1 MHSRTRRHS
10 TSSKICPSSAVKV
23 TELYQR
29 ESARLGYKPD
39 PAQQQVI
46 ALFDGL
52 RDRLIAA
59 KPQKSLGKKLL
70 GGLLSGGKLHELQRG
85 LYVWGGVGRGKT
97 WLMDLFF
104 QSLPFRDKQRSHF
117 HRFMQS
123 VHDELKKHKE
133 QTNPLERVADRLAQ
147 KARVLCFDELFVTD
161 IADAMLLG
169 NLFRGLFERGVT
181 LVATSNVQSDDLYKE
196 GLQRARFVPAIRL
209 LKEHTQVV
217 HMGGSADYRLRLL
230 ERAHT
235 WFDAREA
242 ATPADLEKLFD
253 AIAAEPGATDTTL
266 ILNHRRLRAHRHAD
280 GAIWFSFKELCDGPR
295 GQADY
300 IEIARCYHTVFVTDV
315 PVLGADA
322 ENAAKRFVTLV
333 DEFYDRAVKLVVSAP
348 APVTELYRGSKL
360 SFEFERTKSRLIEM
374 QSQDYLSRPHQA

>member
-1 MHSRTRRHS
+1 
-10 TSSKICPSSAVKV
+10 VKV
-23 TELYQR
+23 AELYQR
-29 ESARLGYKPD
+29 ECARLGYKPD
-39 PAQQQVI
+39 PAQAKVV
-46 ALFDGL
+46 ALFDEL
-52 RDRLIAA
+52 RDRLISA
-59 KPQKSLGKKLL
+59 KPKRLLGK
-70 GGLLSGGKLHELQRG
+70 LLSGGKQHELQRG

-133 QTNPLERVADRLAQ
+133 QADPLDLVADRIAQ
-147 KARVLCFDELFVTD
+147 KARILCFDELFVTD

-169 NLFRGLFERGVT
+169 NLFRGLFKRGVT
-181 LVATSNVQSDDLYKE
+181 LVATSNVAPDDLYKE

-217 HMGGSADYRLRLL
+217 HMDGGADYRLRLL

-235 WFDAREA
+235 WFDTR
-242 ATPADLEKLFD
+242 ATASTAELEKLFD

-280 GAIWFSFKELCDGPR
+280 GAIWFAFKELCEGPR

-300 IEIARCYHTVFVTDV
+300 IEIARCYHTVFLTDV
-315 PVLGADA
+315 PVLGPDA
-322 ENAAKRFVTLV
+322 ENAARRFISLV
-333 DEFYDRAVKLVVSAP
+333 DEFYDRAVKLIVSAA
-348 APVTELYRGSKL
+348 APVPELYRGSKL
-360 SFEFERTKSRLIEM
+360 TFEYERTKSRLIEM

>member
-1 MHSRTRRHS
+1 
-10 TSSKICPSSAVKV
+10 VKV
-23 TELYQR
+23 AELYQR
-29 ESARLGYKPD
+29 ECARLGYKSD
-39 PAQQQVI
+39 PAQTKVV
-46 ALFDGL
+46 ALFDEL

-59 KPQKSLGKKLL
+59 KPKRLLGK
-70 GGLLSGGKLHELQRG
+70 LLSGGKQHELQRG

-133 QTNPLERVADRLAQ
+133 QADPLDLVADRIAQ
-147 KARVLCFDELFVTD
+147 KARILCFDELFVTD

-169 NLFRGLFERGVT
+169 NLFRGLFKRGVT
-181 LVATSNVQSDDLYKE
+181 LVATSNVAPDDLYKD

-217 HMGGSADYRLRLL
+217 HMDGGADYRFRLL

-235 WFDAREA
+235 WFDTRSTASTAE
-242 ATPADLEKLFD
+242 LEKLFD

-280 GAIWFSFKELCDGPR
+280 GAIWFAFKELCEGPR

-300 IEIARCYHTVFVTDV
+300 IEIARCYHTVFLTDV
-315 PVLGADA
+315 PVLGSDA
-322 ENAAKRFVTLV
+322 ENAARRFISLV
-333 DEFYDRAVKLVVSAP
+333 DEFYDRAVKLIVSAA
-348 APVTELYRGSKL
+348 APVPELYRGSKL
-360 SFEFERTKSRLIEM
+360 TFEFERTKSRLIEM
-374 QSQDYLSRPHQA
+374 QSQDYLSRQHQA

>member
-1 MHSRTRRHS
+1 
-10 TSSKICPSSAVKV
+10 VKV
-23 TELYQR
+23 ADLYQR
-29 ESARLGYKPD
+29 ECARLGYKHD
-39 PAQQQVI
+39 PAQAKVV
-46 ALFDGL
+46 ALFDEL
-52 RDRLIAA
+52 RDRLITA
-59 KPQKSLGKKLL
+59 KPKRLLGK
-70 GGLLSGGKLHELQRG
+70 LLSGGKQHELQRG

-133 QTNPLERVADRLAQ
+133 QADPLDRVADRIAQ
-147 KARVLCFDELFVTD
+147 KARILCFDELFVTD

-169 NLFRGLFERGVT
+169 NLFRGLFKRGVT
-181 LVATSNVQSDDLYKE
+181 LVATSNVAPDDLYKE

-209 LKEHTQVV
+209 LKEHTHVV
-217 HMGGSADYRLRLL
+217 HMDGGADYRLRLL

-235 WFDAREA
+235 WFDTRAPSSTVE
-242 ATPADLEKLFD
+242 LEKLFD

-280 GAIWFSFKELCDGPR
+280 GAIWFAFKELCEGPR

-300 IEIARCYHTVFVTDV
+300 IEIARCYHTVFLTDV
-315 PVLGADA
+315 PVLGPDA
-322 ENAAKRFVTLV
+322 ENAARRFISLV
-333 DEFYDRAVKLVVSAP
+333 DEFYDRAVKLIVSAA
-348 APVTELYRGSKL
+348 APVPELYRGSKL
-360 SFEFERTKSRLIEM
+360 TFEFERTRSRLIEM

>member
-1 MHSRTRRHS
+1 M
-10 TSSKICPSSAVKV
+10 KV
-23 TELYQR
+23 AELYQR
-29 ESARLGYKPD
+29 ECARLGYKPD
-39 PAQQQVI
+39 PAQTKVV
-46 ALFDGL
+46 ALFDEL

-59 KPQKSLGKKLL
+59 KPKRLLGK
-70 GGLLSGGKLHELQRG
+70 LLSGGKQHDLQQG

-133 QTNPLERVADRLAQ
+133 QADPLDRVADRIAQ
-147 KARVLCFDELFVTD
+147 KARILCFDELFVTD

-169 NLFRGLFERGVT
+169 NLFRGLFKRGVT
-181 LVATSNVQSDDLYKE
+181 LVATSNVAPDDLYKE

-217 HMGGSADYRLRLL
+217 HMDGGADYRLRLL

-235 WFDAREA
+235 WFDTR
-242 ATPADLEKLFD
+242 ATTSTAELEKLFD

-280 GAIWFSFKELCDGPR
+280 GAIWFAFKELCEGPR

-300 IEIARCYHTVFVTDV
+300 IEIARCYHTVFLTDV
-315 PVLGADA
+315 PVLGPDA
-322 ENAAKRFVTLV
+322 ENAARRFISLV
-333 DEFYDRAVKLVVSAP
+333 DEFYDRAVKLIVSAAAAVP
-348 APVTELYRGSKL
+348 ELYRGSKL
-360 SFEFERTKSRLIEM
+360 TFEFERTKSRLIEM

>member
-1 MHSRTRRHS
+1 M
-10 TSSKICPSSAVKV
+10 KV
-23 TELYQR
+23 AELYQR
-29 ESARLGYKPD
+29 ECARLGYKPD
-39 PAQQQVI
+39 PAQTKVV
-46 ALFDGL
+46 ALFDEL

-59 KPQKSLGKKLL
+59 KPKRLLGK
-70 GGLLSGGKLHELQRG
+70 LLSGGKQHELQRG

-133 QTNPLERVADRLAQ
+133 QADPLDRVADRIAQ
-147 KARVLCFDELFVTD
+147 KARILCFDELFVTD

-169 NLFRGLFERGVT
+169 NLFRGLFKRGVT
-181 LVATSNVQSDDLYKE
+181 LVATSNVAPDDLYKE

-217 HMGGSADYRLRLL
+217 HMDGGADYRLRLL

-235 WFDAREA
+235 WFDTR
-242 ATPADLEKLFD
+242 ATASTAELEKLFD

-266 ILNHRRLRAHRHAD
+266 ILNHRRLRAHRQAD
-280 GAIWFSFKELCDGPR
+280 GAIWFAFKELCEGPR

-300 IEIARCYHTVFVTDV
+300 IEIARCYHTVFLTDV
-315 PVLGADA
+315 PVLGPDA
-322 ENAAKRFVTLV
+322 ENAARRFISLV
-333 DEFYDRAVKLVVSAP
+333 DEFYDRAVKLIVSAA
-348 APVTELYRGSKL
+348 APVPELYRGSKL
-360 SFEFERTKSRLIEM
+360 TFEFERTKSRLIEM

>member
-1 MHSRTRRHS
+1 
-10 TSSKICPSSAVKV
+10 VKV
-23 TELYQR
+23 AELYQR
-29 ESARLGYKPD
+29 ESARLGYRPD
-39 PAQQQVI
+39 PAQQQVV
-46 ALFDGL
+46 ALFDAL
-52 RDRLIAA
+52 RERLIAA
-59 KPQKSLGKKLL
+59 KPQRSLGKKLL
-70 GGLLSGGKLHELQRG
+70 GGLLSGGKLHQLQRG

-104 QSLPFRDKQRSHF
+104 HSLPFRDKQRSHF

-133 QTNPLERVADRLAQ
+133 QTNPLELVADRLAQ

-181 LVATSNVQSDDLYKE
+181 LVATSNVPPDDLYKE

-217 HMGGSADYRLRLL
+217 HMDGGADYRLRLL

-235 WFDAREA
+235 WFDARETATGA
-242 ATPADLEKLFD
+242 ALEKLFD
-253 AIAAEPGATDTTL
+253 AIAGEAGGKDTTL

-280 GAIWFSFKELCDGPR
+280 GAIWFAFKELCDGPR

-300 IEIARCYHTVFVTDV
+300 IEIARCYHTVFLTDV
-315 PVLGADA
+315 PALGADA
-322 ENAAKRFVTLV
+322 ENAARRFISLV
-333 DEFYDRAVKLVVSAP
+333 DEFYDHAVKLVVSAA
-348 APVTELYRGSKL
+348 APVTELYRGAKL
-360 SFEFERTKSRLIEM
+360 NFEFERTKSRLIEM
-374 QSQDYLSRPHQA
+374 QSQEYLSRQHQA

>member
-1 MHSRTRRHS
+1 M
-10 TSSKICPSSAVKV
+10 KV
-23 TELYQR
+23 ADIYGR
-29 ESARLGYKPD
+29 ECARLGYQPD
-39 PAQQQVI
+39 PSQQQVV
-46 ALFDGL
+46 ALLDDL
-52 RDRLIAA
+52 RERLIAA
-59 KPQKSLGKKLL
+59 KPKRLLGNKLL
-70 GGLLSGGKLHELQRG
+70 GGLLSGGKLHQLQRG

-123 VHDELKKHKE
+123 VHDELKKHKD
-133 QTNPLERVADRLAQ
+133 QADPLERVADRLAQ
-147 KARVLCFDELFVTD
+147 RARVLCFDELFVTD

-169 NLFRGLFERGVT
+169 NLFRGLFDRGVT
-181 LVATSNVQSDDLYKE
+181 LIATSNVKPDDLYKE

-217 HMGGSADYRLRLL
+217 HLDAGVDYRLRHL
-230 ERAHT
+230 ERART

-242 ATPADLEKLFD
+242 ATPAALEKLFD
-253 AIAAEPGATDTTL
+253 AIAAEPGATDATL

-280 GAIWFSFKELCDGPR
+280 GAIWFAFKELCEGPR

-322 ENAAKRFVTLV
+322 ENAARRFISVV
-333 DEFYDRAVKLVVSAP
+333 DEFYDRAVKLIVSAA
-348 APVTELYRGSKL
+348 APVTQTYRGSKL
-360 SFEFERTKSRLIEM
+360 AFEFERTKSRLVEM
-374 QSQDYLSRPHQA
+374 QSQEYLSRPHQA

>member
-1 MHSRTRRHS
+1 
-10 TSSKICPSSAVKV
+10 VKV
-23 TELYQR
+23 TELYER
-29 ESARLGYKPD
+29 ECARLGYKPD
-39 PAQQQVI
+39 PAQLQVV
-46 ALFDGL
+46 AQFEQL
-52 RDRLIAA
+52 RERLIAA
-59 KPQKSLGKKLL
+59 KPKRRLL
-70 GGLLSGGKLHELQRG
+70 GGLLSGGKPLHELQRG

-117 HRFMQS
+117 HRFMQA
-123 VHDELKKHKE
+123 VHDELKKHKD
-133 QTNPLERVADRLAQ
+133 QANPLDRVADRLAH

-169 NLFRGLFERGVT
+169 NLFRGLFQRGVT
-181 LVATSNVQSDDLYKE
+181 LVATSNVLPDDLYKE

-217 HMGGSADYRLRLL
+217 HMDGGADYRLRLL
-230 ERAHT
+230 ERAHI
-235 WFDAREA
+235 WFDTRNA
-242 ATPADLEKLFD
+242 ATPAELEKLFD

-280 GAIWFSFKELCDGPR
+280 GAIWFTFKELCEGPR

-300 IEIARCYHTVFVTDV
+300 IEIARCYHTVFVTDA
-315 PVLGADA
+315 PVLGPDA
-322 ENAAKRFVTLV
+322 ENAARRFISLV
-333 DEFYDRAVKLVVSAP
+333 DEFYDRAVKLVVSAA

-360 SFEFERTKSRLIEM
+360 DFEFERTRSRLIEM
-374 QSQDYLSRPHQA
+374 QSQDYLSRQHQA

>member
-1 MHSRTRRHS
+1 
-10 TSSKICPSSAVKV
+10 VKV
-23 TELYQR
+23 AELYQR
-29 ESARLGYKPD
+29 ECARLGYKPD
-39 PAQQQVI
+39 PAQAKVV
-46 ALFDGL
+46 ALFDEL
-52 RDRLIAA
+52 RDRLIGA
-59 KPQKSLGKKLL
+59 KPKRLLGK
-70 GGLLSGGKLHELQRG
+70 LLSGGKQHELQRG

-104 QSLPFRDKQRSHF
+104 QTLPFRDKQRSHF

-133 QTNPLERVADRLAQ
+133 QADPLDRVADRIAQ
-147 KARVLCFDELFVTD
+147 KARILCFDELFVTD

-169 NLFRGLFERGVT
+169 NLFRGLFKRGVT
-181 LVATSNVQSDDLYKE
+181 LVATSNVAPDDLYKE

-217 HMGGSADYRLRLL
+217 HMDGGADYRLRLL

-235 WFDAREA
+235 WFDTR
-242 ATPADLEKLFD
+242 ATGSTAELEKLFD

-280 GAIWFSFKELCDGPR
+280 GAIWFAFKELCEGPR

-300 IEIARCYHTVFVTDV
+300 IEIARCYHTVFLTDV
-315 PVLGADA
+315 PVLGPDA
-322 ENAAKRFVTLV
+322 ENAARRFISLV
-333 DEFYDRAVKLVVSAP
+333 DEFYDRAVKLIVSAA
-348 APVTELYRGSKL
+348 APVPELYRGSKL
-360 SFEFERTKSRLIEM
+360 TFEFERTRSRLIEM

>member
-1 MHSRTRRHS
+1 M
-10 TSSKICPSSAVKV
+10 KV
-23 TELYQR
+23 AELYQR
-29 ESARLGYKPD
+29 ECARLGYKPD
-39 PAQQQVI
+39 PAQTKVV
-46 ALFDGL
+46 ALFDEL

-59 KPQKSLGKKLL
+59 KPKRLLGK
-70 GGLLSGGKLHELQRG
+70 LLSGGKQYELQRG

-133 QTNPLERVADRLAQ
+133 QADPLDLVADRIAQ
-147 KARVLCFDELFVTD
+147 KARILCFDELFVTD

-169 NLFRGLFERGVT
+169 NLFRGLFKRGVT
-181 LVATSNVQSDDLYKE
+181 LVATSNVAPDDLYKD

-209 LKEHTQVV
+209 LKEHTQVI
-217 HMGGSADYRLRLL
+217 HMDGGADYRLRLL

-235 WFDAREA
+235 WFDTR
-242 ATPADLEKLFD
+242 ATASSAELEKLFD
-253 AIAAEPGATDTTL
+253 AIAPEPGATDTTL

-280 GAIWFSFKELCDGPR
+280 GAIWFAFKELCEGPR

-300 IEIARCYHTVFVTDV
+300 IEIARCYHTVFLTDV
-315 PVLGADA
+315 PVLGPDA
-322 ENAAKRFVTLV
+322 ENAARRFISLV
-333 DEFYDRAVKLVVSAP
+333 DEFYDRAVKLIVAAA
-348 APVTELYRGSKL
+348 APVPELYRGSKL
-360 SFEFERTKSRLIEM
+360 TFEFERTQSRLVEM

>member
-1 MHSRTRRHS
+1 M
-10 TSSKICPSSAVKV
+10 KV
-23 TELYQR
+23 AELYQR
-29 ESARLGYKPD
+29 ECARLGYKPD
-39 PAQQQVI
+39 PAQTKVV
-46 ALFDGL
+46 ALFDEL

-59 KPQKSLGKKLL
+59 KPKRLLGK
-70 GGLLSGGKLHELQRG
+70 LLSGGKQYELQRG

-133 QTNPLERVADRLAQ
+133 QADPLDLVADRIAQ
-147 KARVLCFDELFVTD
+147 KARILCFDELFVTD

-169 NLFRGLFERGVT
+169 NLFRGLFKRGVT
-181 LVATSNVQSDDLYKE
+181 LVATSNVAPDDLYKD

-217 HMGGSADYRLRLL
+217 HLDGGADYRLRLL

-235 WFDAREA
+235 WFDTRASASTAE
-242 ATPADLEKLFD
+242 LEKLFD
-253 AIAAEPGATDTTL
+253 AIAAEPGVTDATL
-266 ILNHRRLRAHRHAD
+266 VLNHRRLRAHRQAD
-280 GAIWFSFKELCDGPR
+280 GAIWFTFKELCDGPR

-315 PVLGADA
+315 PVLGPDA
-322 ENAAKRFVTLV
+322 ENPARRFVSLV
-333 DEFYDRAVKLVVSAP
+333 DEFYDRAVKLVVSAA
-348 APVTELYRGSKL
+348 APVPELYRGSKL
-360 SFEFERTKSRLIEM
+360 TFEFERTRSRLTEM
-374 QSQDYLSRPHQA
+374 QSQDYLARPHQA

>member
-1 MHSRTRRHS
+1 MRV
-10 TSSKICPSSAVKV
+10 A
-23 TELYQR
+23 ELYQR
-29 ESARLGYKPD
+29 ECARLGYKPD
-39 PAQQQVI
+39 PAQAKVV
-46 ALFDGL
+46 ALFDEL
-52 RDRLIAA
+52 RDRLIAV
-59 KPQKSLGKKLL
+59 KPKRLLGK
-70 GGLLSGGKLHELQRG
+70 LLSGGKQHELQRG

-133 QTNPLERVADRLAQ
+133 QADPLELVADRIAQ
-147 KARVLCFDELFVTD
+147 KTRILCFDELFVTD

-169 NLFRGLFERGVT
+169 NLFRGLFKRGVT
-181 LVATSNVQSDDLYKE
+181 LVATSNVAPDDLYKE

-217 HMGGSADYRLRLL
+217 HMDGGADYRLRLL

-235 WFDAREA
+235 WFDTRVTGSA
-242 ATPADLEKLFD
+242 ADLEKLFD

-280 GAIWFSFKELCDGPR
+280 GAIWFTFKELCDGPR

-300 IEIARCYHTVFVTDV
+300 IEIARCYHTVFLTDV
-315 PVLGADA
+315 PVLGPDA
-322 ENAAKRFVTLV
+322 ENAARRFISLV
-333 DEFYDRAVKLVVSAP
+333 DEFYDRAVKLIVSAA
-348 APVTELYRGSKL
+348 APVPELYRGAKL
-360 SFEFERTKSRLIEM
+360 TFEFERTKSRLIEM

>member
-1 MHSRTRRHS
+1 
-10 TSSKICPSSAVKV
+10 VKV

-29 ESARLGYKPD
+29 ECARLGYKPD
-39 PAQQQVI
+39 PAQAKVV
-46 ALFDGL
+46 ALFDEL

-59 KPQKSLGKKLL
+59 KPKRLLGK
-70 GGLLSGGKLHELQRG
+70 LLSGGKQHELQRG

-104 QSLPFRDKQRSHF
+104 QGLPFRDKQRSHF

-133 QTNPLERVADRLAQ
+133 QADPLDLVADRIAQ
-147 KARVLCFDELFVTD
+147 KARILCFDELFVTD

-169 NLFRGLFERGVT
+169 NLFRGLFKRGVT
-181 LVATSNVQSDDLYKE
+181 LVATSNVAPDDLYKE
-196 GLQRARFVPAIRL
+196 GLQRARFLPAIRL

-217 HMGGSADYRLRLL
+217 HMDGGADYRLRLL

-235 WFDAREA
+235 WFDAR
-242 ATPADLEKLFD
+242 ATASTADLEKLFD

-280 GAIWFSFKELCDGPR
+280 GAIWFAFKELCEGPR

-300 IEIARCYHTVFVTDV
+300 IEIARCYHTVFLSDV
-315 PVLGADA
+315 PVLGPDA
-322 ENAAKRFVTLV
+322 ENAARRFISLV
-333 DEFYDRAVKLVVSAP
+333 DEFYDRAVKLIVSAA
-348 APVTELYRGSKL
+348 APVPELYRGSKL
-360 SFEFERTKSRLIEM
+360 TFEFERTKSRLIEM